1 MQDNC
6 LLEIKGLSATVG
18 EEETQIL
25 DNIDLTVRRGEIH
38 VIMGPNGAGKST
50 LGFAVMGNPAYTVSS
65 GRIFFD
71 GVDIT
76 DMAADKRAKQRIFLT
91 FQNPIEIPGISMRNF
106 LRNSIQE
113 ITGERVSFTAF
124 NKELEAAMELIH
136 MNPAYADRD
145 INVGFSGGEK
155 KKAEILQLLMLKP
168 RLAILDETDSGLDV
182 DAVRTVS
189 SGIRAYMESCGGT
202 LIIITHNAAITES
215 LDVDQTHVLVHGR
228 IVFTGDG
235 DLTDEINK
243 NGFEGYTY
251 G

>member
-91 FQNPIEIPGISMRNF
+91 VQNPIEIPGISMRNF

-113 ITGERVSFTAF
+113 ITGEHVSFTAF
-124 NKELEAAMELIH
+124 NRELEAAMELIH

-215 LDVDQTHVLVHGR
+215 LDVDRTHVLVHGR

-235 DLTDEINK
+235 DLTGEINK